1 MLWGGVMET
10 LAIIATS
17 AGVVALAEMGDK
29 TQLLAILL
37 AVRFRAPFTVLAGIV
52 LATLANHALAAW
64 AGVALSAWL
73 AAPWFAVAVALG
85 FLAMAAWT
93 LVPDT
98 LDEGVI
104 TLPRGGAFVAT
115 FIAFFVVE
123 IGDKTQIATIALAAR
138 YQSLWA
144 VTAGTTLG
152 MVLANAPAIWLGEAL
167 LRRVP
172 MVLLRRL
179 AAAVFAGLGLAGL
192 WVALG

>member
-1 MLWGGVMET
+1 MET
-10 LAIIATS
+10 LATIATS

-73 AAPWFAVAVALG
+73 ASPWFAVAVALG

-98 LDEGVI
+98 LDEEAIRV
-104 TLPRGGAFVAT
+104 PRGGAFIAT

-152 MVLANAPAIWLGEAL
+152 MVLANAPAIWFGEAL

>member
-1 MLWGGVMET
+1 MET
-10 LAIIATS
+10 LVTIATS

-73 AAPWFAVAVALG
+73 ASPWFAVAVALG

-98 LDEGVI
+98 LDEGAI

-115 FIAFFVVE
+115 TIAFFVVE

-172 MVLLRRL
+172 MALLRRL
-179 AAAVFAGLGLAGL
+179 AAAVFAVLGLAGL